1 MTLVVYVTALLFF
14 VFIGTP
20 ISYALVGCA
29 LALMIYLPGMA
40 DPVIV
45 VQNMWDGANNFTM
58 LAVPFFMLAGEL
70 MNAGGMTKRIIRL
83 AMAWVGHIKGGLGY
97 VAVFAAVIMASLS
110 GSSVADTAALGAILL
125 PMMKI
130 AGYNMPRS
138 GGLIASGGIIA
149 PVIPPSIG
157 MILLGVTGQVS
168 ITKLFLGG
176 IVPGLLMGLSIMIA
190 WYIVARKEDVVTQPR
205 MEMRQ
210 RLIETRNSFWALLL
224 PLLIIGGL
232 RLGFFTPTEAAIIA
246 SLYSL
251 FVGLFIYREIKL
263 KDLYGLFLAAAKTT
277 AIVLFLVSA
286 ASVSAWLVTAVNIP
300 QQLGEVLAPFM
311 DDKTQLIIILMLL
324 SLVMGCVLDFTPNI
338 LIMTPVLMPIIREAG
353 IDPVYFGVIYILS
366 QCLGLLTPPVG
377 AVLNV
382 ISTVGRM
389 PLVDVIRGVWPFLL
403 AETIVLAL
411 LVAFPSIVIAPM
423 VWMSGG

>member
-1 MTLVVYVTALLFF
+1 MTLTLYIVALLFF
-14 VFIGTP
+14 VCIGTP
-20 ISYALVGCA
+20 ISFALLGCA
-29 LALMIYLPGMA
+29 LTLMFYLGMT
-40 DPVIV
+40 DPAIV

-97 VAVFAAVIMASLS
+97 VAVLAAVIMASLS

-125 PMMKI
+125 PMMKM

-157 MILLGVTGQVS
+157 MILLGVSGQIS
-168 ITKLFLGG
+168 ITKLFLSG
-176 IVPGLLMGLSIMIA
+176 IVPGIMMGVSIMVA
-190 WYIVARKEDVVTQPR
+190 WYIVARKDDVRVEEKMPMKDR
-205 MEMRQ
+205 WK
-210 RLIETRNSFWALLL
+210 ETRESFWALLL
-224 PLLIIGGL
+224 PLVIIGGL

-251 FVGLFIYREIKL
+251 IVGLFIYREIKFNQ
-263 KDLYGLFLAAAKTT
+263 LYGLFLAAAKTT
-277 AIVLFLVSA
+277 AIVLFLVAA

-300 QQLGEVLAPFM
+300 QQLGEVLQPFM
-311 DDKTQLIIILMLL
+311 HNKKLLMVVLMLL

-353 IDPVYFGVIYILS
+353 IDPVYFGVVYILS

-382 ISTVGRM
+382 ISTVGKM
-389 PLVDVIRGVWPFLL
+389 PLSQVIWGVWPFLL
-403 AETIVLAL
+403 AETCVLAI
-411 LVAFPSIVIAPM
+411 LVAFPDVVIVPM
-423 VWMSGG
+423 RWMTGG

>member
-1 MTLVVYVTALLFF
+1 MTLALYIFALLFF

-20 ISYALVGCA
+20 ISFALMGCA
-29 LALMIYLPGMA
+29 LTLMVYLGMT
-40 DPVIV
+40 DPAIV

-97 VAVFAAVIMASLS
+97 VAVMAAVIMASLS

-157 MILLGVTGQVS
+157 MILLGVSGQIS
-168 ITKLFLGG
+168 ITKLFLSG
-176 IVPGLLMGLSIMIA
+176 IVPGIMMGASIMIA
-190 WYIVARKEDVVTQPR
+190 WYIVARKDDVRVEKKMP
-205 MEMRQ
+205 MKE
-210 RLIETRNSFWALLL
+210 RLEETRNSFWALLL
-224 PLLIIGGL
+224 PLVIIGGL

-251 FVGLFIYREIKL
+251 IVGLFIYREIKF

-277 AIVLFLVSA
+277 AIVLFLVAA

-300 QQLGEVLAPFM
+300 QQLGEVLQPFM
-311 DDKTQLIIILMLL
+311 HNKKLLMVVLMLL

-353 IDPVYFGVIYILS
+353 IDPVYFGVVYILS

-382 ISTVGRM
+382 ISTVGKM
-389 PLVDVIRGVWPFLL
+389 PLSQVIWGVWPFLL
-403 AETIVLAL
+403 AETAVLAS
-411 LVAFPSIVIAPM
+411 LVAFPDIVIVPM
-423 VWMSGG
+423 RWMTGG

>member
-1 MTLVVYVTALLFF
+1 MTLVLYVVALLFF

-20 ISYALVGCA
+20 ISFALMGCA
-29 LALMIYLPGMA
+29 LTLMVYLPGMA
-40 DPVIV
+40 DPVII

-70 MNAGGMTKRIIRL
+70 MNAGGMTRRIIRL

-97 VAVFAAVIMASLS
+97 VAVFTAVVMASLS

-157 MILLGVTGQVS
+157 MILLGVTGQIS

-176 IVPGLLMGLSIMIA
+176 IVPGVIMGLSIMIA
-190 WYIVARKEDVVTQPR
+190 WYIVARKDDVVTQPK
-205 MEMRQ
+205 MAMRE

-224 PLLIIGGL
+224 PLVIIGGL

-251 FVGLFIYREIKL
+251 VVGLFIYREIKYR
-263 KDLYGLFLAAAKTT
+263 DLYRLFLAAAKTT
-277 AIVLFLVSA
+277 AIVLFLVAA

-300 QQLGEVLAPFM
+300 QQLGEILQPFM
-311 DDKTQLIIILMLL
+311 NHKTMLIVVLMLL

-338 LIMTPVLMPIIREAG
+338 LIMTPVLMPIIRQAG

-389 PLVDVIRGVWPFLL
+389 PLIDVIRGVMPFLI
-403 AETIVLAL
+403 AETLVLAS
-411 LVAFPSIVIAPM
+411 LVVFPDIVIVPM
-423 VWMSGG
+423 RWMSGG